1 MVKKVVLLGKG
12 DLAIRIAEWFH
23 AHRDY
28 ELDCVVPVVPE
39 PTWTN
44 SITAWC
50 KSHGVAVVENGRYQD
65 IRGDLDASWHTEL
78 ALSVFYDRI
87 LPPWF
92 IAKCGRILNLHNAP
106 LPRYRGVAPI
116 NWALKNGESE
126 HGVTIHEI
134 TPETDAGP
142 IVAQLRYLIHPEF
155 DKVIDVYYR
164 ALRYGFTLFEQTMAI
179 LDRITPIPQDD
190 SHATYYSKADREKLG
205 NRRDFTRAPA
215 TESSANEHVLRS

>member
-1 MVKKVVLLGKG
+1 MVKQVVLLGKG

-23 AHRDY
+23 AHSDY

-50 KSHGVAVVENGRYQD
+50 KTHGVAVVESGRYQD
-65 IRGDLDASWHTEL
+65 IRRVRVDSWHTGL

-87 LPPWF
+87 LPAWF

-116 NWALKNGESE
+116 NWALKKNR
-126 HGVTIHEI
+126 VW
-134 TPETDAGP
+134 
-142 IVAQLRYLIHPEF
+142 LRARFSLSHQA
-155 DKVIDVYYR
+155 
-164 ALRYGFTLFEQTMAI
+164 AL
-179 LDRITPIPQDD
+179 
-190 SHATYYSKADREKLG
+190 H
-205 NRRDFTRAPA
+205 
-215 TESSANEHVLRS
+215 